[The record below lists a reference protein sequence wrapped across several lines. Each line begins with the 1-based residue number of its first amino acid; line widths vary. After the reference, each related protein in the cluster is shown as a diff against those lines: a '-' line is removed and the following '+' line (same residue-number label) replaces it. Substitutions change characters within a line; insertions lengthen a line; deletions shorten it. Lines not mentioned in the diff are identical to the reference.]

1 MNKLIPVIIS
11 AIVIALFVGIVFPS
25 YYAQVVEIQE
35 FRDKVIE
42 DKKQSLDVQ
51 NILNLEN
58 ASPVLGSAE
67 AQITIVEFG
76 DYQCEMCYSWF
87 HNTRGTIID
96 NYVDTGKVNIV
107 FVDLAFL
114 GSDSPIA
121 AQATYC
127 ANDQGKYWEYHSI
140 LYYKQEGIDNGWA
153 SKSMLKE
160 YANELKLDSDQFA
173 ICIDSAKYAKNV
185 QDSYNDAVKMKV
197 SSTPTF
203 YLFDHENGM
212 VEKISGAQPLSVFVK
227 TINSML

>member
-11 AIVIALFVGIVFPS
+11 GIAVALIVGVGFTS
-25 YYAQVVEIQE
+25 YYAQVVEIQDL
-35 FRDKVIE
+35 RDNAIAKSKAE
-42 DKKQSLDVQ
+42 Q

-58 ASPVLGSAE
+58 ASPILGSTE

-121 AQATYC
+121 AQATHC
-127 ANDQGKYWEYHSI
+127 ADDQGKYWEYHSI

-173 ICIDSAKYAKNV
+173 SCIDSAKYAKNV
-185 QDSYNDAVKMKV
+185 QNSYNAAVKMKV

-227 TINSML
+227 TIDSML

>member
-11 AIVIALFVGIVFPS
+11 GIAVALIVGVGFTS
-25 YYAQVVEIQE
+25 YYAQVVEIQDL
-35 FRDKVIE
+35 RDNAIAKSKAE
-42 DKKQSLDVQ
+42 Q
-51 NILNLEN
+51 NILNLES
-58 ASPVLGSAE
+58 ASPILGSTE

-121 AQATYC
+121 AQATHC
-127 ANDQGKYWEYHSI
+127 ANEQGKYWEYHSI

-173 ICIDSAKYAKNV
+173 SCIDSAKYAKNV
-185 QDSYNDAVKMKV
+185 QNSYNAAVKMKV

-227 TINSML
+227 TIDSML

>member
-11 AIVIALFVGIVFPS
+11 AIAIALVVGIGFPA

-35 FRDKVIE
+35 LRDKNIAV
-42 DKKQSLDVQ
+42 KKADRV
-51 NILNLEN
+51 ILNLEY
-58 ASPVLGSAE
+58 ASPILGSAG
-67 AQITIVEFG
+67 AQVTIVEFG
-76 DYQCEMCYSWF
+76 DYQCEMCHSWF

-96 NYVDTGKVNIV
+96 NYVDTGKVNMI

-160 YANELKLDSDQFA
+160 YASELKLDSDQFA
-173 ICIDSAKYAKNV
+173 GCIDSAKYASYI
-185 QDSYNDAVKMKV
+185 QDSYNAAVAVKV
-197 SSTPTF
+197 SATPTF
-203 YLFDHENGM
+203 YVFDHENGI
-212 VEKISGAQPLSVFVK
+212 VEKISGAQPLSVFIK
-227 TINSML
+227 TIDSML

>member
-1 MNKLIPVIIS
+1 MNRLIPIIIS
-11 AIVIALFVGIVFPS
+11 AIAIALVVGIGFPS

-35 FRDKVIE
+35 FRDKNIAM
-42 DKKQSLDVQ
+42 KKADRSILSL
-51 NILNLEN
+51 EY
-58 ASPVLGSAE
+58 ASPILGSAE
-67 AQITIVEFG
+67 AQVSIVEFG
-76 DYQCEMCYSWF
+76 DYQCEMCHSWF

-114 GSDSPIA
+114 GSDSPVA
-121 AQATYC
+121 AQATHC
-127 ANDQGKYWEYHSI
+127 ANEQGKYWEYHSI

-153 SKSMLKE
+153 SKNMLKE

-173 ICIDSAKYAKNV
+173 SCIDSAKYAKNV
-185 QDSYNDAVKMKV
+185 QNSYNAAVKMKV

-227 TINSML
+227 TIDSML

>member
-11 AIVIALFVGIVFPS
+11 GIVIALVVGIVFPS

-35 FRDKVIE
+35 LRDKSIAMKKADRSILSLE
-42 DKKQSLDVQ
+42 D
-51 NILNLEN
+51 
-58 ASPVLGSAE
+58 ASPILGSAG
-67 AQITIVEFG
+67 AQVTIVEFG
-76 DYQCEMCYSWF
+76 DYQCEMCHSWF

-114 GSDSPIA
+114 GSDSPVA
-121 AQATYC
+121 AQATHC
-127 ANDQGKYWEYHSI
+127 ANEQGKYWEYHSI

-173 ICIDSAKYAKNV
+173 SCIDSAKYAKNV
-185 QDSYNDAVKMKV
+185 QNSYNAAVKMKV

-227 TINSML
+227 TIDSML